1 MAVVCPPVSEEALST
16 MPYISEDLQDMAR
29 YFCLCLKYADRCGRG
44 DCPVNPAK
52 CAAAYVAVLNVKGSV
67 VRGKYY
73 VYAKRHFP
81 EKFFEQ
87 MARAASHMVGGAS
100 YLPYEVLLA
109 LAVYYYNI
117 I

>member
-1 MAVVCPPVSEEALST
+1 MAVVCPPVSEAALST
-16 MPYISEDLQDMAR
+16 MPYISDRLQDMAR
-29 YFCLCLKYADRCGRG
+29 YYCLCLKYADRCRG

-52 CAAAYVAVLNVKGSV
+52 CAAAYVAVLDVKGSV
-67 VRGKYY
+67 VRGNYY

-81 EKFFEQ
+81 ERFYEQ
-87 MARAASHMVGGAS
+87 MARAASRMVRGAS